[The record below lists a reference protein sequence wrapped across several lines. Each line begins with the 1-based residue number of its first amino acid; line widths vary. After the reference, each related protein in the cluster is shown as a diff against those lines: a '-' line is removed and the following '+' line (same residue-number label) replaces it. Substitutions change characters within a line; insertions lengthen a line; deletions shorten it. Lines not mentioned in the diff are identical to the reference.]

1 MHSRYRTTDILRE
14 DVVKLFPALKEKGME
29 KEIDYLHSIS
39 RSKWGIRGMVN
50 VFNNAVNNEDVSVG
64 GLERV
69 AGTMGIRF
77 L

>member
-1 MHSRYRTTDILRE
+1 M
-14 DVVKLFPALKEKGME
+14 K

-50 VFNNAVNNEDVSVG
+50 VFRNAVNDEDVSMA

-77 L
+77 I